1 MNIKRLLVLGLAL
14 IAAVAV
20 LAGCGSDTASSGE
33 KQEITVGITPGFSEE
48 VMEEVV
54 KEADKQG
61 LKVVLKTFSDY
72 VTPNQA
78 LAAGDIDLNSY
89 QHVPF
94 MEAFNQKNGT
104 DLVSIGDTYLAP
116 LAVYSHKIKS
126 LDELKTGDTIA
137 IPNDPTNG
145 SRALI
150 LLQQKGIIKLDP
162 NKDQLKAVPQDIVEN
177 PKNIKILEL
186 EAAQLPRSL
195 DDTTASIINAGFAK
209 SAGLNATKDGIAIES
224 DTSPYVNIIAARA
237 KDKDNP
243 TYAKFVKIF
252 QSQAIKDY
260 INKNYDKVLI
270 PAW

>member
-1 MNIKRLLVLGLAL
+1 MNIKRLLVLGFAL

-20 LAGCGSDTASSGE
+20 LASCGSDTASSGE

-126 LDELKTGDTIA
+126 LDELKAGDTIA

-177 PKNIKILEL
+177 PKIL
-186 EAAQLPRSL
+186 
-195 DDTTASIINAGFAK
+195 
-209 SAGLNATKDGIAIES
+209 
-224 DTSPYVNIIAARA
+224 
-237 KDKDNP
+237 
-243 TYAKFVKIF
+243 KFL
-252 QSQAIKDY
+252 S
-260 INKNYDKVLI
+260 
-270 PAW
+270 